1 MKIKEIFEVEFLCLT
16 KEERNNYLK
25 DVKYDMIREEAIA
38 GSIDE
43 LLSSYDENIVTA
55 LLNLLYELIR
65 ESQADHILESFDV
78 VERDAEEL
86 GVETNDTYEEY
97 ADYYGEVSSTEYFLM
112 HNGFRF
118 SFEIGQPFD
127 EWYGCQIEKIEK

>member
-16 KEERNNYLK
+16 TEERNNYLK
-25 DVKYDMIREEAIA
+25 DVKYDMIRQEAIA

-43 LLSSYDENIVTA
+43 LLLSYDENIVTA

-65 ESQADHILESFDV
+65 ESQADQILESFDV

-127 EWYGCQIEKIEK
+127 EWYGCQIEKIVK

>member
-43 LLSSYDENIVTA
+43 LLLSYDENIVTA
-55 LLNLLYELIR
+55 LLNLLYKLIR

>member
-1 MKIKEIFEVEFLCLT
+1 MTIKEIFEVEYLCLT
-16 KEERNNYLK
+16 TEERNNYLK
-25 DVKYDMIREEAIA
+25 DVKYEVIREEAIV

-43 LLSSYDENIVTA
+43 LLSSYDENIVIA
-55 LLNLLYELIR
+55 LLNLLYEFIR
-65 ESQADHILESFDV
+65 ESQADHILDSFDV
-78 VERDAEEL
+78 VESDAEEL
-86 GVETNDTYEEY
+86 GVEMNDTYVEY

>member
-1 MKIKEIFEVEFLCLT
+1 MKIKEIFEIEFLCLT

-78 VERDAEEL
+78 VERDAEEV

>member
-16 KEERNNYLK
+16 TEERKNYLK

-43 LLSSYDENIVTA
+43 LLLSYDENIVTA
-55 LLNLLYELIR
+55 LLNLLYKLIR

-78 VERDAEEL
+78 VEIDAEEL

-118 SFEIGQPFD
+118 SLEIGQPFD

>member
-16 KEERNNYLK
+16 AEERNNYLK

-43 LLSSYDENIVTA
+43 LLLSYDENIVTA
-55 LLNLLYELIR
+55 LLNLLYKLIR

-78 VERDAEEL
+78 VEIDAEEL

>member
-55 LLNLLYELIR
+55 LLNLLYKLIR